1 MDYNL
6 DQNAAKQADNI
17 NARIEQK
24 GRYLGT
30 ITRAESITS
39 TKGTKGIDMSFKSAN
54 GESADYL
61 TLWTHDKDGKQLMGF
76 NMLMAIMT
84 CLRVKSL
91 TAESGEIEKYNAE
104 TKKKEKVTA
113 NLYKELMNKPVTLL
127 MYMEEYAKT
136 AGGSAWKPV
145 IFATCDKDGFT
156 ASEIFSK
163 ATAANTVEKM
173 VAALKDRPLKTAA
186 IAPRQESENPGHGF
200 DAFDDSIGF

>member
-1 MDYNL
+1 MNYNL

-24 GRYLGT
+24 GRYLGM

-39 TKGTKGIDMSFKSAN
+39 KTGAQGVDISFKSDN

-61 TLWTHDKDGKQLMGF
+61 TLWTHNKDGKQLMGF

-91 TAESGEIEKYNAE
+91 NAEAGEIEKYNSD

-113 NLYKELMNKPVTLL
+113 NLYKELMNKKITFL
-127 MYMEEYAKT
+127 MYMEEYAKI
-136 AGGSAWKPV
+136 AGGTAWKPV
-145 IFATCDKDGFT
+145 IFAVCDKDGFT
-156 ASEIFSK
+156 ASEIFAK
-163 ATAANTVEKM
+163 ATSANTVEKM
-173 VAALKDRPLKTAA
+173 IAALKDRPLKIAT
-186 IAPRQESENPGHGF
+186 IAPRQESENPGNGF
-200 DAFDDSIGF
+200 DDDFNF

>member
-1 MDYNL
+1 MNYNL

-24 GRYLGT
+24 GRYLGM
-30 ITRAESITS
+30 ITRAEQVTS
-39 TKGTKGIDMSFKSAN
+39 SKGTKGVDMSFKSNN

-61 TLWTHDKDGKQLMGF
+61 TLWTHNKDGDQLMGF

-91 TAESGEIEKYNAE
+91 ASEVGEIEKYNAE
-104 TKKKEKVTA
+104 TKKKEKVSA

-127 MYMEEYAKT
+127 MYMEEYAKST
-136 AGGSAWKPV
+136 VGTAWKPV
-145 IFATCDKDGFT
+145 IFAACDKDGFT
-156 ASEIFSK
+156 ASEIFAK

-173 VAALKDRPLKTAA
+173 VSALKDRPLKTAT
-186 IAPRQESENPGHGF
+186 IAPRQESENPGNGF
-200 DAFDDSIGF
+200 DDDFNF